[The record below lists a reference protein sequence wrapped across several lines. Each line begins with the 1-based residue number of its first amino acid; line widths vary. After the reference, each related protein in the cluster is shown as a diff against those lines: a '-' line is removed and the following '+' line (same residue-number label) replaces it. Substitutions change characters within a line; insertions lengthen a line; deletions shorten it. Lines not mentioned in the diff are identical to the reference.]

1 MAKVYKEL
9 YKMQTVY
16 LKGDISKFGEVWKTN
31 CSNLVEILKLIG
43 CQSKGFDAY
52 LINMAEQNRGLEIVK
67 ASEIVDCIED
77 FIFPLN
83 DEDIIIT
90 EVPAGAGDNPFK
102 TLIIGVAMIVAP
114 VFATQASYAAFGTP
128 AGFTQTLRTL
138 DGIAKYIAMAGF
150 SLALNGAAQLLAP
163 GPETEITVNNEEEEK
178 AKLFNGPENVARQG
192 IPIPLLYGELAIGG
206 VTIQSS
212 LNIPENITKRSLV
225 NIMEESLQ
233 LGDYA

>member
-90 EVPAGAGDNPFK
+90 EVPAGAGDNPLK
-102 TLIIGVAMIVAP
+102 TLVIGVALMVAP
-114 VFATQASYAAFGTP
+114 TIGSAQKTFMKALES
-128 AGFTQTLRTL
+128 LE
-138 DGIAKYIAMAGF
+138 GIRKFIAMAGF

-163 GPETEITVNNEEEEK
+163 GPETEITANNEEEEK

-206 VTIQSS
+206 STILSS
-212 LNIPENITKRSLV
+212 LNIPEDITKRSLV
-225 NIMEESLQ
+225 SIMEQSLQ
-233 LGDYA
+233 LGNYA

>member
-1 MAKVYKEL
+1 
-9 YKMQTVY
+9 MQTVY

-52 LINMAEQNRGLEIVK
+52 LINMVEQNRGLEIVK

-102 TLIIGVAMIVAP
+102 TLIIGVAMLVAP
-114 VFATQASYAAFGTP
+114 VAAAQFAQQATFGTSL
-128 AGFTQTLRTL
+128 GFTQAFQGLA
-138 DGIAKYIAMAGF
+138 GIPKFIAMAGF
-150 SLALNGAAQLLAP
+150 NLALNGAAQLLAP
-163 GPETEITVNNEEEEK
+163 GPETEI
-178 AKLFNGPENVARQG
+178 
-192 IPIPLLYGELAIGG
+192 
-206 VTIQSS
+206 
-212 LNIPENITKRSLV
+212 
-225 NIMEESLQ
+225 
-233 LGDYA
+233 